1 MTRTSTV
8 HRWPLILIA
17 APAAVAIWSGW
28 VGLGGM
34 CGFGLVQPLPGIV
47 AWHLDTA
54 ITLPVGV
61 EAYGAYALGVWMR
74 PSAIPDAARRFAR
87 RSAIGALVL
96 GMTGQVIYHLLAA
109 AHAHRAPWPVVVLVS
124 CLPVVVLGF
133 GAGLTH
139 LLRVP
144 VAAPEAD
151 EAAPGTAPEAVS
163 APALEDEA
171 EHIPA
176 GLETAAVTAD
186 QSVQPSAVTALEVPA
201 EAATV
206 AAAATAPSMVPAD
219 AVAAA
224 RMAMEAS
231 VRAANPISARQLQA
245 RFGLSRT
252 QATKVRKEFLAQP
265 GDDGSSDDTSRPVLA
280 AVKDAAESAPEGGP
294 DEFGFADLKALLER
308 PIDHTPREV
317 VSVNGSGPDA

>member
-1 MTRTSTV
+1 VNKSLP
-8 HRWPLILIA
+8 RWPLVLISL
-17 APAAVAIWSGW
+17 PAGVAIWSGW
-28 VGLGGM
+28 VSLGAL
-34 CGFGLVQPLPGIV
+34 CGFGLVEPLPGIV
-47 AWHLDTA
+47 SWHLNTA
-54 ITLPVGV
+54 ITLPVGL
-61 EAYGAYALGVWMR
+61 EAYAAYALGVWVR
-74 PSAIPDAARRFAR
+74 PSAIPEAARRFAR

-109 AHAHRAPWPVVVLVS
+109 AHAQRAPWPVVVLVS

-144 VAAPEAD
+144 GADPEAD
-151 EAAPGTAPEAVS
+151 ETVHGTPPEAVS

-171 EHIPA
+171 EHIPE
-176 GLETAAVTAD
+176 GLETAPVAAD

-206 AAAATAPSMVPAD
+206 TAAATAPSMVPAD

-224 RMAMEAS
+224 RMAMDAS

-252 QATKVRKEFLAQP
+252 QATKVRKEFLARP
-265 GDDGSSDDTSRPVLA
+265 GDDGSSGDTSRPVLA
-280 AVKDAAESAPEGGP
+280 AVKDATESAPEGGP

-308 PIDHTPREV
+308 PIDHTPQEA
-317 VSVNGSGPDA
+317 VSVNGSVPDA